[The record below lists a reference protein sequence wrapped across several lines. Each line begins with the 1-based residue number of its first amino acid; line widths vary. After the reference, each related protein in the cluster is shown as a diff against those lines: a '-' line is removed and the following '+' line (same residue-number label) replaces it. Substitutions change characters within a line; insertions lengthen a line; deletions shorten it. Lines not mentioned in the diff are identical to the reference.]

1 MEAQSRA
8 GSVEGL
14 IIDLR
19 SFITKNRDSI
29 TDEDVDLL
37 NECIRHLE
45 LFQENLE
52 RGVISLENISKA
64 IEILMKFFVIA
75 EKIQDFFD
83 LF

>member
-1 MEAQSRA
+1 MEVPIRT

-14 IIDLR
+14 INDLR

-52 RGVISLENISKA
+52 RDVISLENISKA